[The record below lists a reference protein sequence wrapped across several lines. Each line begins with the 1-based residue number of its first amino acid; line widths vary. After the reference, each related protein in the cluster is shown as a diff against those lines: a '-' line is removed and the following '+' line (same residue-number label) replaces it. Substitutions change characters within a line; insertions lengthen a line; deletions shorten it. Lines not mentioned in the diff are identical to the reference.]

1 MCRIAGLVTNLPAAE
16 AKAQVSAMAMSMAHE
31 SFYTCSI
38 HAMPTIGGYF
48 GWVDARR
55 PGNRTPV
62 VQHHGRKTLIF
73 AGEHFGDSTG
83 SPSQPQYGVNAATL
97 ISAYER
103 QGDRCLRE
111 LNGWFAGAI
120 IDAERGEVLI
130 FNDRFGLHR
139 LYYTEAPGGFAFAS
153 EAKAILAV
161 RPDLS
166 EIDPAGLGQLLAVG
180 SVFDDKSLFRNISR
194 MPGGSAWT
202 LRAGCAVAKRIY
214 FCPSELESQAPL
226 GDMEFYDQFGDAL
239 ARVVPKYFAGN
250 DPAAVSLTGGF
261 DSRAILAFGRH
272 ASTSR
277 LAYTYN
283 GMYRDC
289 CDVQVARRV
298 ADACGYRHD
307 VVQIDHEF
315 LASFPDSAEKTVWT
329 TDGTLDI
336 TAAHEVYLSRRARSI
351 APVRVTGNYGG
362 EVFRRV
368 STFKPTGLSR
378 AIVAPEFLPHVDEAL
393 EAFTALK
400 KRHPVS
406 FAVFDEIP
414 SNFYGRLSAAQS
426 QLTVRTP
433 YMDNALVSLAY
444 RVPKL
449 LGNTT
454 AGWTRVICKYA
465 PDLAAIPTD
474 RGKLGSA
481 RATAAAERL
490 YGYAMF
496 KGEWYYDAG
505 MPAWLSRI
513 DRASAGATPPFFVGS
528 HKIQHYRLWF
538 RDHVSGYL
546 QELLDGASRS
556 RPYLNGERCRNLVA
570 EHRSGVRNNVSEIS
584 AVATIELVNR
594 VLLEQRHRTYCPQPV
609 EELVS

>member
-1 MCRIAGLVTNLPAAE
+1 MCRIAGLITNLPAGE
-16 AKAQVSAMAMSMAHE
+16 AKAQVSAMAASMAHE
-31 SFYTCSI
+31 PFYTCSI
-38 HAMPTIGGYF
+38 HEVPAVGGYF
-48 GWVDARR
+48 GWVDMRKA
-55 PGNRTPV
+55 GSHTPV
-62 VQHHGRKTLIF
+62 VQHLGKKTLLF
-73 AGEHFGDSTG
+73 GGEHFGDSTG
-83 SPSQPQYGVNAATL
+83 SPGQPQYGVNAAAL
-97 ISAYER
+97 ISDYER
-103 QGDRCLRE
+103 HGDRCLRD
-111 LNGWFAGAI
+111 LNGWFAGAL
-120 IDAERGEVLI
+120 IDTERGEVLI

-139 LYYTEAPGGFAFAS
+139 LYYTEAGGGFAFAS

-161 RPDLS
+161 RPELR

-180 SVFDDKSLFRNISR
+180 SVFDEKSLFRDISR
-194 MPGGSAWT
+194 MPGGAAWRV
-202 LRAGCAVAKRIY
+202 RAGSRVAKRGY
-214 FCPSELESQAPL
+214 FSPTELEAQTPL
-226 GDMEFYDQFGDAL
+226 HDAEFYEEMGDTL

-261 DSRAILAFGRH
+261 DSRAILAFGRD

-289 CDVQVARRV
+289 FDVQVARRV
-298 ADACGYRHD
+298 TQACGYRHE
-307 VVQIDHEF
+307 VVPIDREF
-315 LASFPDSAEKTVWT
+315 LTTFPDSAEETVRT

-336 TAAHEVYLSRRARSI
+336 TAAHEVYLSRQARRI
-351 APVRVTGNYGG
+351 APVRITGNYGG

-378 AIVAPEFLPHVDEAL
+378 EILDPEFLPYVDEAL
-393 EAFTALK
+393 EAFAAIK
-400 KRHPVS
+400 RRHPVS

-433 YMDNALVSLAY
+433 YTDNALVSLAY
-444 RVPKL
+444 RIPQL
-449 LGNTT
+449 TANTT
-454 AGWTRVICKYA
+454 AGWTRVIGKYA
-465 PDLAAIPTD
+465 PDLAVIPTD

-490 YGYAMF
+490 YSYALF
-496 KGEWYYDAG
+496 KGEWYYEAG

-513 DRASAGATPPFFVGS
+513 DRSMTSSRPPFFVGS

-538 RDHVSGYL
+538 RDHVAGYL
-546 QELLDGASRS
+546 QELVDGASRS
-556 RPYLNGERCRNLVA
+556 RPYLNGKRCRNLVV
-570 EHRSGVRNNVSEIS
+570 EHRSGARNNVSEIS

-594 VLLEQRHRTYCPQPV
+594 VLLEQRHRTYRSQPV